1 MYSEIIAPALSRAAS
16 VTRQL
21 LERYGAENVW
31 QVERL
36 NEHFYR
42 ARMYNGQIAL
52 AIVKEDE
59 TVDIRELPEDV

>member
-1 MYSEIIAPALSRAAS
+1 MQTGVMAPALMGAAS
-16 VTRQL
+16 VTRLL

-42 ARMYNGQIAL
+42 ARLHSGMIAL
-52 AIVKEDE
+52 ALVQEDGG
-59 TVDIRELPEDV
+59 VDIRELLDDI